1 MLTLNAP
8 LAVRA
13 VAVGVGGGGIQ
24 ALRPLRCGR
33 LPLVLVVV
41 VVLVVLVVVVLTN
54 GRRRR
59 RHVYRC
65 KHPPPAMFTDVTPRP
80 HRVYRCKPLP
90 RHYVAP
96 HYPITPPALSHH
108 APRTIPSRP
117 PHYPRTPPALV
128 VVSLWFTF
136 VTIGLQMYNKR
147 RLQL

>member
-96 HYPITPPALSHH
+96 HYPITPPALSPH
-108 APRTIPSRP
+108 APR
-117 PHYPRTPPALV
+117 PRCGVAV
-128 VVSLWFTF
+128 VYICNNRVTDVQQKA
-136 VTIGLQMYNKR
+136 VTIVTALEEV
-147 RLQL
+147 